1 MLTPPLPTLTR
12 DAGAR
17 HPVPIAFP
25 DLQAVAARSRQR
37 ADEDN
42 RAWQLQRERMD
53 TLIRARAGAGDAAMT
68 RPDERSAEPDEPR
81 PPLRAGDLLRVIAL
95 VLLSWAAVAA
105 VLLALGVRP

>member
-53 TLIRARAGAGDAAMT
+53 TLIRAAADTGYTNGERVGYLAGWHWGFACGGCAVLIGT
-68 RPDERSAEPDEPR
+68 
-81 PPLRAGDLLRVIAL
+81 AL
-95 VLLSWAAVAA
+95 VWLGWARLGA
-105 VLLALGVRP
+105 LLAAWGLA

>member
-1 MLTPPLPTLTR
+1 
-12 DAGAR
+12 
-17 HPVPIAFP
+17 
-25 DLQAVAARSRQR
+25 
-37 ADEDN
+37 
-42 RAWQLQRERMD
+42 
-53 TLIRARAGAGDAAMT
+53 MT